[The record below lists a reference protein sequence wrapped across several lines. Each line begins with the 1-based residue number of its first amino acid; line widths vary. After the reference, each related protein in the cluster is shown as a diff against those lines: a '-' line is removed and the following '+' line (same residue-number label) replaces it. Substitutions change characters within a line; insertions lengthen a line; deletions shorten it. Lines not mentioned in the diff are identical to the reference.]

1 MKSIFELY
9 FDVYTV
15 FEEVSNDVVFLK
27 IKEFA
32 RVCSDRATYNQLK
45 SLVIWDD
52 LVINFGVGFE
62 MIACYEQI
70 KDLDPS
76 EIKRL
81 RLIAQEF
88 AKNDQLNDSWTR
100 ALKCEPHLGCVYY
113 FQHDVRLMIHQYDDP
128 LFRSIKDLKCIDF
141 LNSNFEFDLRQANT
155 TRAQQW
161 LDTYTRI
168 EDSNTVVDLQKMKND
183 YLKNKVDSL
192 QLEASLVNQT
202 L

>member
-15 FEEVSNDVVFLK
+15 FEEVSNDLIFLK

-32 RVCSDRATYNQLK
+32 RVCSDRASYNQLK

-70 KDLDPS
+70 KDLDPL

-81 RLIAQEF
+81 RLIAQDF
-88 AKNDQLNDSWTR
+88 AQRDQLDDSWMR
-100 ALKCEPHLGCVYY
+100 ALKREPHLGCVYY
-113 FQHDVRLMIHQYDDP
+113 FQHDVRLMIHQYDEP
-128 LFRSIKDLKCIDF
+128 LFRSIKDLKCINF
-141 LNSNFEFDLRQANT
+141 LNSSFELNLQQAKT
-155 TRAQQW
+155 TIAQQW
-161 LDTYTRI
+161 LNRYTRL
-168 EDSNTVVDLQKMKND
+168 EGSNTVIELQKMKND
-183 YLKNKVDSL
+183 YLKNKVDCL
-192 QLEASLVNQT
+192 QLEVSFV
-202 L
+202 